1 MKIYKFFKVY
11 HLVEK
16 RLWPF
21 SISFGFLSIT
31 LGSVNYWYNK
41 KLNLLLL
48 RIFIILFFSIYW
60 WKDVLNES
68 LFGLHK
74 YKVYY
79 GLQLRMI
86 FFILS
91 EIFFFI
97 SFFWS
102 FFHVCWSTKREFGY
116 KWPPIEFNNIVI
128 DPFSI
133 PLLNTLILLSSGVR
147 ITLSHHSIIKLNYT
161 YSILSLLFTSLLG
174 FYFLYLQLKE
184 YMLRFYSIK
193 STYYGTVFFLLT
205 GFHGIHVTV
214 GAVFLFVCL
223 IRLFFNDLNSNFH
236 VGFECAAWY
245 WHFVDV
251 VWIFL
256 FFCLYWYGF
265 YF

>member
-1 MKIYKFFKVY
+1 MNLYNFFKVY
-11 HLVEK
+11 HLVEN

-31 LGSVNYWYNK
+31 LGTVKYWYK
-41 KLNLLLL
+41 KKIFLLLISIVI
-48 RIFIILFFSIYW
+48 IFFFSFYW
-60 WKDVLNES
+60 WKDVIKER

-74 YKVYY
+74 KKVYY

-97 SFFWS
+97 RFFWR
-102 FFHVCWSTKREFGY
+102 FFHVCWSSKREFGY
-116 KWPPIEFNNIVI
+116 NWPPIEFKNIVI

-133 PLLNTLILLSSGVR
+133 PLLKTLILLSSGIS
-147 ITLSHHSIIKLNYT
+147 ITLSHHRIIKSNYYLANT
-161 YSILSLLFTSLLG
+161 SLLFTCLLG
-174 FYFLYLQLKE
+174 FYFIFLQLNE
-184 YMLRFYSIK
+184 YRLRFYSIK

-205 GFHGIHVTV
+205 GFHGIHVTI
-214 GAVFLFVCL
+214 GALFLFVCF
-223 IRLFFNDLNSNFH
+223 IRLFLRDLKKRRH

-256 FFCLYWYGF
+256 FFFLYWYGF